1 MGTGRASEKCK
12 KLFPVTS
19 KGAARKQPLPGRAGG
34 VGVHRVARQ
43 RCCARTG
50 LRLGGWGRGNPP
62 PNTHLR
68 LGVRRSQAPPIPSG
82 APPRGEREPRTS
94 ILSEAL
100 RKLTPSQ
107 ISISKHFTLNSKT
120 AL

>member
-62 PNTHLR
+62 PKHTPETRSAAVPGPAHSLR
-68 LGVRRSQAPPIPSG
+68 CAPAWREG
-82 APPRGEREPRTS
+82 A
-94 ILSEAL
+94 AY
-100 RKLTPSQ
+100 
-107 ISISKHFTLNSKT
+107 
-120 AL
+120 